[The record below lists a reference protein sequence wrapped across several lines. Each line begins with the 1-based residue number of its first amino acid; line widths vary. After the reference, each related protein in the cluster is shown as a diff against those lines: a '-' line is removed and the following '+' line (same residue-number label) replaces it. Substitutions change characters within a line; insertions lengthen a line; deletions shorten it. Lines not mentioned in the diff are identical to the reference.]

1 MRTYLNDAI
10 IGNKDVKVGLT
21 EKGEIVRICYPN
33 VDFRQF
39 IEKFQV
45 GVKINDS
52 NLIYLHDD
60 VNNVY
65 MQHYIEDTNVIKTE
79 IKNTYFNL
87 KIIQTDFVSI
97 SNNVII
103 RKYTMT
109 NEHDIPLDIKFLVH
123 SKMVTDE
130 NEFASSK
137 TIKNGM
143 LQYSHGYNMAIF
155 SNNLML
161 NSYKIHG
168 VENVIRSGILQ
179 DKDYIGMSNG
189 SALNYEIGTLKPNE
203 IKEFSL
209 YIYISDNKEKN
220 KLEDIESQIDKVRK
234 LDEEKELQNA
244 KKYWRK
250 YVKAH
255 SNLNL
260 EGSSYK
266 EILKNIYNRTIL
278 LYPLLTNQS
287 TGGISAAMEID
298 EEFTKCGRY
307 SFCWPRDA
315 IYITKALDLLNME
328 KETEKYYKVFCKNT
342 QSKSGMWEQRFYT
355 DGTLAPCWGY
365 QIDETASVVYG
376 VYDHYTRTKDKKFLK
391 DNLKMLENAVGYLE
405 KYIDDVIQ
413 DKKEMHVSYD
423 IWEMYEGVS
432 IYSLASIFGAYEAM
446 QRVYDVLAEDLQE
459 NRLKQENITKQKAII
474 EKQLTEIKNYVLD
487 KFYDEEKKSF
497 VRNAE
502 DRKLDISIL
511 GITLPFNMFSPNEKK
526 VTNTIERINMNLRTY
541 TGGYLRFEYDHYTE
555 DKPWVIATLWMV
567 LYYLEIKDYKRAKE
581 SFDFVVMTSTKNG
594 FLAEQVENSEMKSK
608 WVIGLGWSH
617 AMFVIA
623 LNEFVKLGLI

>member
-189 SALNYEIGTLKPNE
+189 SALDYEIGTLKPNE